1 LTTQTESGSEDELKM
16 SSLTN
21 LRWSLR
27 RAGFAPLPLEGK
39 RPVLREWEKRLLV
52 SQEEIMSWERFFPA
66 AVNTG
71 VLTMLSP
78 AIDIDITH
86 PEAAEAV
93 EALARDRFA
102 EHGVFLVRIGKAP
115 KKAILFRGEQPFK
128 KITVNLQAPGGGK
141 HQIEVLADGQQ
152 LACFGRHPDTG
163 TAYTWFGGSPGQIP
177 RTELC
182 LLTEIE
188 ARAFVQDAANLLRD
202 EFDYKT
208 AVTSSGDMT
217 NLAWRDLACAPVSE
231 GARNKTIARFA
242 GHLLRH
248 YVDPYVAL
256 ELLLTW
262 NAAHCR
268 PPLDAKEIT
277 RTVNSIAGKEFKRR
291 ST

>member
-1 LTTQTESGSEDELKM
+1 M
-16 SSLTN
+16 SSLTD

-39 RPVLREWEKRLLV
+39 RPVLCEWEKRLLV
-52 SQEEIMSWERFFPA
+52 SLEEIMSWERFFPA

-71 VLTMLSP
+71 VLTKLSP

-93 EALARDRFA
+93 EALARDRFC
-102 EHGVFLVRIGKAP
+102 EHGVFLVRIGRAP

-128 KITVNLQAPGGGK
+128 KIALNLQAPGGGK
-141 HQIEVLADGQQ
+141 HQIEILADGQQ

-177 RTELC
+177 RMELC

-202 EFDYKT
+202 EFNYRT
-208 AVTSSGDMT
+208 EITSGGVTKI
-217 NLAWRDLACAPVSE
+217 AWRDLASTPVSE
-231 GARNKTIARFA
+231 GARNETIARFA

-248 YVDPYVAL
+248 FVDPYVAL

-262 NAAHCR
+262 NTAHCR

-277 RTVNSIAGKEFKRR
+277 RTVNSIASKELKRR
-291 ST
+291 ES

>member
-1 LTTQTESGSEDELKM
+1 M
-16 SSLTN
+16 SSLTD

-39 RPVLREWEKRLLV
+39 RPILREWEKRLLV
-52 SQEEIMSWERFFPA
+52 SLEEIMSWERFFPA

-71 VLTMLSP
+71 VLTKLNP
-78 AIDIDITH
+78 AIDIDIMH

-93 EALARDRFA
+93 EALARERFC
-102 EHGVFLVRIGKAP
+102 EHGAFLVRIGKAP

-128 KITVNLQAPGGGK
+128 KITTNLQAPGGGK

-152 LACFGRHPDTG
+152 LACFGSHPDTG

-182 LLTEIE
+182 PLTEIE
-188 ARAFVQDAANLLRD
+188 ARAFVQDATNLLRD

-208 AVTSSGDMT
+208 EVTSGGVT
-217 NLAWRDLACAPVSE
+217 KTTWRDLAAAAVVSE
-231 GARNKTIARFA
+231 GARNATIARFA

-248 YVDPYVAL
+248 FVDPYVAL
-256 ELLLTW
+256 ELLLAW
-262 NAAHCR
+262 NTAHCR

-291 ST
+291 SS